1 MIIGIG
7 LNSLRYAYNNN
18 FRSISLKKISNKMVS
33 NERLIEEIKKEY
45 EILIRNINK
54 LNFFQLIT
62 KIK

>member
-1 MIIGIG
+1 
-7 LNSLRYAYNNN
+7 
-18 FRSISLKKISNKMVS
+18 MVS